1 MSALIFALALFAA
14 QETPAAP
21 AAESPPPAQAAPAD
35 AAPAPA
41 TEPAPAPAT
50 EEKAEELP
58 YPPGAPQ
65 DDYGLVAWCYGALS
79 GYLELHDRV
88 MPEVTRIEGAFRRPG
103 SNLADDLKT
112 YSDMQ
117 KASKAN
123 MKLFA
128 KAMEAAEKASLQPIN
143 TRGAAAVQK
152 GRAAWSGAGNLPDR
166 TVAQQWM
173 GWALPARCAPT
184 AATLEQRARLMG
196 ATFNANEPEPAP
208 VEGAPAADPAAT
220 AAPPA
225 PEATP
230 SPESAPPTQAPVES
244 APTRS

>member
-14 QETPAAP
+14 QEAPTAP
-21 AAESPPPAQAAPAD
+21 AAEAPPPEAAAPP
-35 AAPAPA
+35 AAAEPKA
-41 TEPAPAPAT
+41 TEP
-50 EEKAEELP
+50 EEVP
-58 YPPGAPQ
+58 WPPGAPK
-65 DDYGLVAWCYGALS
+65 DDYGLVAWCYGALG

-112 YSDMQ
+112 YDDMQ

-128 KAMEAAEKASLQPIN
+128 KAIEAAEKASLQPISA
-143 TRGAAAVQK
+143 RGAAAIQK
-152 GRAAWSGAGNLPDR
+152 GRAAWSGAAGLPDR

-173 GWALPARCAPT
+173 GWALPARCTPT
-184 AATLEQRARLMG
+184 ATALEQRAKLMG
-196 ATFNANEPEPAP
+196 ATFKSNAPETEPAP
-208 VEGAPAADPAAT
+208 AQGAPAEDPA
-220 AAPPA
+220 PSA